1 MQPTDL
7 LEPEWL
13 TALREHAK
21 AHNQRKAADAIGYST
36 TVVSQVLK
44 GIYPGDLAAVQA
56 KVEGALMGAMVECP
70 VIGEMP
76 RNRCVEHQARSRN
89 FATTNPLR
97 VRLAKV
103 CPTCPNRRSQL

>member
-13 TALREHAK
+13 ATLRSHAK
-21 AHNQRKAADAIGYST
+21 AHRQRQAAKDIGYSG
-36 TVVSQVLK
+36 TVVNQVLK
-44 GIYPGDLAAVQA
+44 GTYTGDLKAVQA